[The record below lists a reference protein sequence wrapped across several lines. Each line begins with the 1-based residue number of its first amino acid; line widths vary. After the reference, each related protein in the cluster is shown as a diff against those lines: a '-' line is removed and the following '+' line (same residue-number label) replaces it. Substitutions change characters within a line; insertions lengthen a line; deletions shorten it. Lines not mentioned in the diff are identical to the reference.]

1 MKKGIHPENY
11 RTVLFYDSNAKQG
24 FLIRSCAKTNNT
36 MKWEDGNEYPVF
48 MCDTSSASHPFY
60 TGKTRQIGNEGRVSE
75 FANRYGKFG
84 AFKSKQEY
92 SMKVLSSLKS
102 AKNRPGCKI
111 VRRHGVVYVIS
122 KTNPRFKARQGGKKK
137 G

>member
-60 TGKTRQIGNEGRVSE
+60 TGKTRQIGN
-75 FANRYGKFG
+75 KLFG
-84 AFKSKQEY
+84 ASSSQEAR
-92 SMKVLSSLKS
+92 STISGASRAALADAAKILFEKLKE
-102 AKNRPGCKI
+102 
-111 VRRHGVVYVIS
+111 RH
-122 KTNPRFKARQGGKKK
+122 AH
-137 G
+137 

>member
-60 TGKTRQIGNEGRVSE
+60 TGKTRQIGNEGRASE
-75 FANRYGKFG
+75 FASRYGKFG

-92 SMKVLSSLKS
+92 LMKVLSSLKS

>member
-60 TGKTRQIGNEGRVSE
+60 TGKTRQLV
-75 FANRYGKFG
+75 
-84 AFKSKQEY
+84 
-92 SMKVLSSLKS
+92 MKVVQVNLQAVTVNL
-102 AKNRPGCKI
+102 AHLNQNRNI
-111 VRRHGVVYVIS
+111 
-122 KTNPRFKARQGGKKK
+122 Q
-137 G
+137 

>member
-24 FLIRSCAKTNNT
+24 FLIRSCARTTTT

-48 MCDTSSASHPFY
+48 MCDTSSAS
-60 TGKTRQIGNEGRVSE
+60 EGRASE

-84 AFKSKQEY
+84 
-92 SMKVLSSLKS
+92 SLKS
-102 AKNRPGCKI
+102 K
-111 VRRHGVVYVIS
+111 
-122 KTNPRFKARQGGKKK
+122 
-137 G
+137 

>member
-1 MKKGIHPENY
+1 M
-11 RTVLFYDSNAKQG
+11 
-24 FLIRSCAKTNNT
+24 NT
-36 MKWEDGNEYPVF
+36 RVF

-60 TGKTRQIGNEGRVSE
+60 TGKTRQIGNEGRASE
-75 FANRYGKFG
+75 FASRYGKFG

-122 KTNPRFKARQGGKKK
+122 KTNPHLKLRQGGKRKLTPMKK
-137 G
+137 ESGRNFPIRFFSL

>member
-1 MKKGIHPENY
+1 MRSSNEKGIHPENY

-60 TGKTRQIGNEGRVSE
+60 TGKTRQIGNEGRASE

-84 AFKSKQEY
+84 AFKSK
-92 SMKVLSSLKS
+92 
-102 AKNRPGCKI
+102 
-111 VRRHGVVYVIS
+111 
-122 KTNPRFKARQGGKKK
+122 
-137 G
+137 

>member
-60 TGKTRQIGNEGRVSE
+60 TGKTRQIGNEGAKL
-75 FANRYGKFG
+75 FAATVLFMSFRKPTLALKRAKVGKR
-84 AFKSKQEY
+84 
-92 SMKVLSSLKS
+92 KVNTNKKRAVKFPLFFHLGIKV
-102 AKNRPGCKI
+102 CK
-111 VRRHGVVYVIS
+111 
-122 KTNPRFKARQGGKKK
+122 
-137 G
+137 

>member
-36 MKWEDGNEYPVF
+36 MKQEDGNEYPVF

-60 TGKTRQIGNEGRVSE
+60 TGKTRQIGNEGRASE

-84 AFKSKQEY
+84 AFKSKQEC

>member
-60 TGKTRQIGNEGRVSE
+60 TGKTRQIGNEGRASE
-75 FANRYGKFG
+75 FASRYGKFG
-84 AFKSKQEY
+84 AFKS
-92 SMKVLSSLKS
+92 
-102 AKNRPGCKI
+102 N
-111 VRRHGVVYVIS
+111 
-122 KTNPRFKARQGGKKK
+122 
-137 G
+137 

>member
-60 TGKTRQIGNEGRVSE
+60 TGKTRQLV
-75 FANRYGKFG
+75 
-84 AFKSKQEY
+84 
-92 SMKVLSSLKS
+92 MKVVQVNLQTATVNL
-102 AKNRPGCKI
+102 AHLNQNR
-111 VRRHGVVYVIS
+111 
-122 KTNPRFKARQGGKKK
+122 NLQ
-137 G
+137 

>member
-60 TGKTRQIGNEGRVSE
+60 TGKKMCIRDRNTAMY
-75 FANRYGKFG
+75 FW
-84 AFKSKQEY
+84 
-92 SMKVLSSLKS
+92 M
-102 AKNRPGCKI
+102 
-111 VRRHGVVYVIS
+111 
-122 KTNPRFKARQGGKKK
+122 
-137 G
+137 